1 MPLLALAFLASC
13 KESDWREPYTGTF
26 EFQVT
31 KSCFTMCEDTLPDCV
46 DGWRKEVTEL
56 PNFTSE
62 VVALNADQLKIQFG
76 EGNIGQNFDNNNAML
91 TMTVSPVIKQN
102 GELDFPS
109 PEYPSGGFNSFH
121 GSYSGVDTIRI
132 DIEYG
137 FFMSKHYTYQVVG
150 TRVR

>member
-1 MPLLALAFLASC
+1 
-13 KESDWREPYTGTF
+13 
-26 EFQVT
+26 
-31 KSCFTMCEDTLPDCV
+31 MCEDTLPDCV